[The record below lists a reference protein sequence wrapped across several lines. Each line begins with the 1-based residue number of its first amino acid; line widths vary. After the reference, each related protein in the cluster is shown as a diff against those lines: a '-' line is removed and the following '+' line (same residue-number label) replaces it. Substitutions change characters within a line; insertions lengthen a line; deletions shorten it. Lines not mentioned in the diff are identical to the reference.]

1 MFRRE
6 KLRKIIKLLF
16 GLFVILV
23 VLLLG
28 SKIISKTGLFQKTAQ
43 KEKANEEVAAKATV
57 NIGRSFTFE
66 AQKVKTKGT
75 EEVKFTLAQAELKDQ
90 IRVKGVPKNADSN
103 NQFLLL
109 RLEIENS
116 STDDLSITPSDLIRL
131 VREEGKMFAPD
142 FHNATVIID
151 PLSVRKDLVSF
162 VVPATEKNFSFLV
175 GELDG
180 DKETVVVN
188 F

>member
-1 MFRRE
+1 MFRRD
-6 KLRKIIKLLF
+6 KIRKFIKLLF
-16 GLFVILV
+16 GLLVILL

-28 SKIISKTGLFQKTAQ
+28 SRIISKAGLFQKTT
-43 KEKANEEVAAKATV
+43 EKVNEEALVKATV
-57 NIGRSFTFE
+57 DIGKSFTFQ
-66 AQKVKTKGT
+66 AQKIKKKGT
-75 EEVKFTLAQAELKDQ
+75 EDVKFTLASAELKDQ
-90 IRVKGVPKNADSN
+90 IRVKGVPKNADSGR
-103 NQFLLL
+103 QFLLL

-116 STDDLSITPSDLIRL
+116 STDELSITPSDLIRL

-162 VVPATEKNFSFLV
+162 VVPTTEKNFNFLV

-180 DKETVVVN
+180 DKETVIVN